1 MTDPVSVHF
10 YGNRIIF
17 VAIFFC
23 LALFALIIYMVR
35 KKLIYENYALVWIL
49 LPIALLLFVSNR
61 FILEKIAALA
71 GIYYAPSV
79 LLPVL
84 YILFIFVM
92 LFFTIIISKRDR
104 QIKDI
109 TQELGILKNEVLLLK
124 RTQTSSMTDK
134 PGAIK

>member
-1 MTDPVSVHF
+1 MSDPAGVHF

-17 VAIFFC
+17 VSIFFC
-23 LALFALIIYMVR
+23 LALFALIIYLVR

-61 FILEKIAALA
+61 YILESIAALA

-92 LFFTIIISKRDR
+92 LFFTIVISKRDR

-109 TQELGILKNEVLLLK
+109 TQELGILKNEVLKLK
-124 RTQTSSMTDK
+124 QAHKS
-134 PGAIK
+134 AAE